1 MPDLPDHWQYAA
13 LLAGCLL
20 ITLPLELV
28 LGARVYRRP
37 RRVVRAMLPMLV
49 VFVVWDLVGI
59 ARGHWSYSAR
69 FTTGLDLGP
78 MPVEEAAF
86 FVVIPLCGLLTYEA
100 VGRVV
105 ARVREPRGE

>member
-1 MPDLPDHWQYAA
+1 MTVPDHWQYAA
-13 LLAGCLL
+13 LLAGCLV

-37 RRVVRAMLPMLV
+37 RALAASLLPVVA

-59 ARGHWSYSAR
+59 ARDHWSYSAR

-78 MPVEEAAF
+78 MPVEELAF
-86 FVVIPLCGLLTYEA
+86 FFVIPICGLLTYEA
-100 VGRVV
+100 VGRVLT
-105 ARVREPRGE
+105 RLRGR